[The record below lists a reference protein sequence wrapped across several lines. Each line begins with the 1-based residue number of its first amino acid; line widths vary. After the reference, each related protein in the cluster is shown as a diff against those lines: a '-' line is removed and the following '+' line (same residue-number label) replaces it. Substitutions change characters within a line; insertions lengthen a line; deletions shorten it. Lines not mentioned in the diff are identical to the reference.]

1 MSQHGWGVTCERGTS
16 HLEGSLRKPQKALE
30 KPRAEDLGVRQSPS
44 ATLEK
49 RLPLGE
55 KNVPFIFVCLILL
68 LPLLQASPF
77 RRKKNVGLR
86 PEPCVMLGLFGT
98 TRLDGE
104 LRKGKR

>member
-1 MSQHGWGVTCERGTS
+1 MG
-16 HLEGSLRKPQKALE
+16 AL
-30 KPRAEDLGVRQSPS
+30 Q
-44 ATLEK
+44 T
-49 RLPLGE
+49 GE

-104 LRKGKR
+104 LRRGNAEMYKILLNF

>member
-55 KNVPFIFVCLILL
+55 WEPY
-68 LPLLQASPF
+68 
-77 RRKKNVGLR
+77 RRGR
-86 PEPCVMLGLFGT
+86 RMSRLF
-98 TRLDGE
+98 LSA
-104 LRKGKR
+104 